1 MGDMSEIVDLS
12 GSQIVCFVS
21 GAGDTPDAANP
32 ATPRHATPLFN
43 SSVDH
48 ELVSPTLHHSGSS
61 SSIPDNAFDS

>member
-32 ATPRHATPLFN
+32 ATPRHATIQF
-43 SSVDH
+43 
-48 ELVSPTLHHSGSS
+48 
-61 SSIPDNAFDS
+61 IC